1 MLNYEFPPLGGGGGV
16 ASHTLAK
23 GFIAHGFKVDFV
35 TSRNRG
41 LKKFEVID
49 GINIYR
55 TYTFGRK
62 DLATSTF
69 ISMASFVVT
78 GFFKGFYL
86 CLKNKYIFVNTH
98 FVVPTGPVGYVLAL
112 IFRIKNILS
121 LHGGDIYDPTKKLSP
136 HRIKVL
142 RIVVK
147 FLLERAYKIV
157 AQSTFTQ
164 RNAVKYYNPKNEIS
178 IIPLPYE
185 HFNFEKVDR
194 KKLGLSENKKYI
206 IGIGRL
212 VKAKGFEYF
221 IEALSLLSDMPVE
234 GLIIGDGPERENLLN
249 LAEELKVKDRIHF
262 LGRKI
267 GEEKFQY
274 LDSAD
279 IYVSSSVQET
289 FGIVLQEAMQVGLPI
304 VATRNEGP
312 ASFIKEGVNGLLV
325 ELRDPKELSEKIR
338 VLISD
343 TKLQREMSEKNK
355 SDINNF
361 DFKKISEQ
369 YINLLK

>member
-1 MLNYEFPPLGGGGGV
+1 M
-16 ASHTLAK
+16 
-23 GFIAHGFKVDFV
+23 
-35 TSRNRG
+35 
-41 LKKFEVID
+41 
-49 GINIYR
+49 
-55 TYTFGRK
+55 
-62 DLATSTF
+62 
-69 ISMASFVVT
+69 
-78 GFFKGFYL
+78 
-86 CLKNKYIFVNTH
+86 
-98 FVVPTGPVGYVLAL
+98 
-112 IFRIKNILS
+112 
-121 LHGGDIYDPTKKLSP
+121 
-136 HRIKVL
+136 
-142 RIVVK
+142 K